1 MKILN
6 LAGKV
11 FGRLTAIEPCGTKF
25 GGKLW
30 RCICECGNEKITSSS
45 YLVHG
50 NTKSCGCLVADN
62 NKTLRLGKPAKN
74 RTHGASKAGER
85 TPEYVCWLS
94 MRQRCS
100 DENHISFKNYGA
112 KGISVCERWQSSF
125 ETFLSDMG
133 KRPTMKH
140 SIDRY
145 PDQNGNYEPSN
156 VRWATRTE
164 QGNNK
169 TNNRAI
175 KYTNGETMTVSEVS
189 RLIGVP
195 LSTMHRRVNEFDNGV
210 ISELDLFAT
219 IKRREKPFHNG
230 ETKQQIAD
238 RLGISITGLNF
249 RLRRVAEGGFS
260 IEEAVSKPHLRNP
273 ANL

>member
-1 MKILN
+1 M
-6 LAGKV
+6 
-11 FGRLTAIEPCGTKF
+11 
-25 GGKLW
+25 
-30 RCICECGNEKITSSS
+30 
-45 YLVHG
+45 
-50 NTKSCGCLVADN
+50 
-62 NKTLRLGKPAKN
+62 
-74 RTHGASKAGER
+74 
-85 TPEYVCWLS
+85 
-94 MRQRCS
+94 
-100 DENHISFKNYGA
+100 YGA
-112 KGISVCERWQSSF
+112 KGIKVCDQWQESF

-140 SIDRY
+140 SLDRY

-164 QGNNK
+164 QSNNK
-169 TNNRAI
+169 TNNRTI

-195 LSTMHRRVNEFDNGV
+195 TSTMHRRVNEFDNGL

-219 IKRREKPFHNG
+219 IKRSEKPIHNG

-238 RLGISITGLNF
+238 RLGMSITGLNF
-249 RLRRVAEGGFS
+249 RLRRVAEGAFS

-273 ANL
+273 AIL